1 MKQVLSDIWAY
12 VLSHPRKIFLLA
24 LAGVLVLWVIFGNY
38 GVVARFRMEAE
49 NRMLRELQEQEELK
63 IIENTRKIRSADNPE
78 TIEKIARE
86 KYNFSKDD
94 ETLFIIEDKKK

>member
-1 MKQVLSDIWAY
+1 MKQLLSDIWAY

-24 LAGVLVLWVIFGNY
+24 LAGVLVLWVVFGNY

-49 NRMLRELQEQEELK
+49 NRMLRELQEQEELR
-63 IIENTRKIRSADNPE
+63 IIENTRKIHSADNPE

-94 ETLFIIEDKKK
+94 ETLFIIEDEKK